1 MKNLKVTEKYNNK
14 KLVNFLLDNID
25 GLSTSTIYKTLRK
38 KDIKIN
44 DKRTSENCLLRTGDD
59 IKIYLPD
66 NLLQKELNIPIVFED
81 DNVIIFNKPA
91 GIEVT
96 GDNSLSSYAKKLF
109 SNNINK
115 FIEPCHRL
123 DRNTSGLV
131 LFARNKSSL
140 DILLDA
146 FKNHLIEKHYIC
158 VVYGIPRKKSERL
171 ESYLFKDSKKSIV
184 YVSDNLKPGYQKIIT
199 SYKILKLNK
208 TKNISLLDITLETG
222 KTHQI
227 RAHLA
232 HIGCPI
238 LGDGKYGINK
248 VNQIVKLKTQALSSY
263 SLKFNFLSA
272 NQLSYLNGKIIKQDK
287 IPFINL
293 L

>member
-1 MKNLKVTEKYNNK
+1 MKILKVPQKYNNK
-14 KLVNFLLDNID
+14 KIINFLLDSFN
-25 GLSTSTIYKTLRK
+25 GLSTSTIYKALRK

-66 NLLQKELNIPIVFED
+66 NLLQKDFNIPIVFED
-81 DNVIIFNKPA
+81 DNIVIFNKPA

-96 GDNSLSSYAKKLF
+96 GENSLFSYAKKLF
-109 SNNINK
+109 SNNVNK

-123 DRNTSGLV
+123 DRNTSGLI

-158 VVYGIPRKKSERL
+158 MVYGIPRKKSERL
-171 ESYLFKDSKKSIV
+171 ESYLFKDSKKSMV
-184 YVSDNLKPGYQKIIT
+184 YISDNLKPGYQKIIT

-208 TKNISLLDITLETG
+208 TKNISLLDITLGTG

-227 RAHLA
+227 RAHLS

-248 VNQIVKLKTQALSSY
+248 VNKYFKLKTQALSSY
-263 SLKFNFLSA
+263 SIKFKFPFS
-272 NQLSYLNGKIIKQDK
+272 NQLSYLNGKTIKQDK